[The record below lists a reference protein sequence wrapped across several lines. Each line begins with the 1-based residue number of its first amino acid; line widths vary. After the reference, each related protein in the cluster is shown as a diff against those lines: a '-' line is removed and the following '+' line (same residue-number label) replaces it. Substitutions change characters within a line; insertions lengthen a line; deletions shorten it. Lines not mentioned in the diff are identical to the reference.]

1 MSGSPRTPDRNI
13 ARRARLR
20 WTWVVAGFVCLTV
33 AFCGALA
40 YLRYEAEATAR
51 AAQATARAAEVMVR
65 AEAEQEKHDDETFG
79 SEEDAR
85 KAAREEY
92 RRSFVNPLPDMAE
105 HSASPFL
112 RLKPA
117 DFVASKAVL
126 DRQTGCWTVTDKFA
140 YPLEFLGQPGYY
152 EPAQDV
158 FAKLSYVP
166 ADRRWIVKDENLRTE
181 VFDME
186 WRWVVETDRGGAVK
200 KFVVDRGIEGEGL
213 YKLGQSNDFPVEVV
227 HATALGMEGLL
238 SDNAVLMGR
247 PPAVGEWADF
257 EVPALADGDYMF
269 GDGDFTVVVY
279 LIKGPDCGVV
289 SFSLDGKKLGEP
301 IDCFQSGGVAASG
314 PIELG
319 RFPLKRG
326 PAKLRVEVVGTNEQ
340 SVGLRYRWGLDCLH
354 PRPYITHLGNGL
366 HFRR

>member
-1 MSGSPRTPDRNI
+1 MAGSSRTPDRTI
-13 ARRARLR
+13 VRRDRLR
-20 WTWVVAGFVCLTV
+20 WTWVVVGLVCVTV

-40 YLRYEAEATAR
+40 YLRHEAEAKAP
-51 AAQATARAAEVMVR
+51 AAEAKAR

-85 KAAREEY
+85 KAARDEY
-92 RRSFVNPLPDMAE
+92 RQSFVNPLPDMTE

-117 DFVASKAVL
+117 DFGASKAVL
-126 DRQTGCWTVTDKFA
+126 DRQTGYWTVTDKFV

-166 ADRRWIVKDENLRTE
+166 ADKRWIVKGENLRTE
-181 VFDME
+181 VFDRE

-213 YKLGQSNDFPVEVV
+213 YKLGQSHDFPLDVV
-227 HATALGMEGLL
+227 DATVLGMEGLL
-238 SDNAVLMGR
+238 SDNAVLIGR
-247 PPAVGEWADF
+247 PPAVGEWADL
-257 EVPALADGDYMF
+257 EAPALVADGDYTF
-269 GDGDFTVVVY
+269 TDGDFTVVVY

-289 SFSLDGKKLGEP
+289 SFSLDGQKLGEP

-314 PIELG
+314 PVELG
-319 RFPLKRG
+319 RFPLQRG
-326 PAKLRVEVVGTNEQ
+326 PATLRVEVVGTNEQ

-354 PRPYITHLGNGL
+354 ARPYITHLGNGL